1 MSTTI
6 TSTRYEA
13 SRRIVRSLR
22 DSGADAVLPLPRIMV
37 AGQQSAGKS
46 AMLEVLSK
54 MKFPQSSG
62 TCTRQ
67 CTELRMIKTEPGT
80 EFRGSL
86 KIRWGRKKGKQ
97 DKERWNVNLSGHKED
112 AYLDRTGT
120 VVVPIPSMEDVP
132 EILIHATERLLGP
145 DPSGFSDSVIVL
157 EIASEFVENFEVIDT
172 PGIVE
177 AGESEEEIGWLREMI
192 SGYMKEENTIILA
205 TVECS
210 GDLKNQRFLEMVK
223 RADPTQR

>member
-1 MSTTI
+1 
-6 TSTRYEA
+6 
-13 SRRIVRSLR
+13 
-22 DSGADAVLPLPRIMV
+22 MV

-46 AMLEVLSK
+46 SMLEVLSGI
-54 MKFPQSSG
+54 KFPQSSG

-80 EFRGSL
+80 EFQGSL
-86 KIRWGRKKGKQ
+86 KIRWGRKKGEQ
-97 DKERWNVNLSGHKED
+97 DKQHWIEYCAKVFPEEVF
-112 AYLDRTGT
+112 DRTEI
-120 VVVPIPSMEDVP
+120 PIPIKSMADVP
-132 EILIHATERLLGP
+132 DILKNATTLLLGP
-145 DPSGFSDSVIVL
+145 NPTGFSDSVIVL

-177 AGESEEEIGWLREMI
+177 AGEAEEEIDWLREMI

-210 GDLKNQRFLEMVK
+210 
-223 RADPTQR
+223 